1 MDISEFASVGAKIAE
16 LSLRLKQGRADLEV
30 AQKAVTSLE
39 DELRPLV
46 VEHAKMV
53 ATLVGEAGVS
63 LASEMPAGVVLSP
76 NTSGIVVPG
85 RETSAQ
91 EAARASLRK
100 QLLRYLD
107 NAPEGVSAIDV
118 ADALKVDVVLVR
130 QIMGDMARGR

>member
-1 MDISEFASVGAKIAE
+1 MDISDFASVGAKIAE
-16 LSLRLKQGRADLEV
+16 LSLKLKQGRADLEG
-30 AQKAVTSLE
+30 AQKAVASLE
-39 DELRPLV
+39 DALRPLV

-53 ATLVGEAGVS
+53 ASLVGDAGILS
-63 LASEMPAGVVLSP
+63 APEMPAPGVALSP
-76 NTSGIVVPG
+76 IVVPG

-118 ADALKVDVVLVR
+118 ADALKVDVVMVR